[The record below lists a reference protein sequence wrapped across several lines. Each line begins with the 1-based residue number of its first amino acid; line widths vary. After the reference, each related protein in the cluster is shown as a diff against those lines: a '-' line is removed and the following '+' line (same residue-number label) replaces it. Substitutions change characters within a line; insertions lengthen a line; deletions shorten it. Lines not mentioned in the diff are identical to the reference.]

1 MARSQAVAVEVDN
14 GSGGIQE
21 VENDRAEQA
30 PATVTPIRRA
40 PARQRPSRSK
50 AKTPVQEAGAAGP
63 APVGDGPAA
72 ADKESPAGQKPVQK
86 KPAARKPAPK
96 KPAVAAGEEKVA
108 VSEKAAASAQKP
120 AAGAKKPA
128 SSAKK
133 PATSV
138 EKPKPAASAQK
149 AAASVKKP
157 ASSAKKPVAGAEKAA
172 VSAEKPAAAV
182 KNPATSAKKPAA
194 SVKKPVA
201 GAEKPAASAGKAT
214 SSAAKPAA
222 TAKKPAA
229 SAKKPAAT
237 AKKAAP
243 VVKKAAAAEQS
254 ADGELSV
261 AELLTKDPDD
271 VTVERQGNIV
281 VLTVTGKKPNLDDVD
296 ETGFEATSEDEA
308 DADLAGEEGFS
319 LSDADDADEPEQ
331 QVMAAGATADPVK
344 DYLKQ
349 IGKVALLNAEQEVQL
364 AKRIEAGLFAEETLN
379 EPDLD
384 AQLRE
389 DLEWIAEDGHR
400 AKNHLLEA
408 NLRLVVSL
416 AKRYTGRGM
425 LFLDLIQEGNLGL
438 IRAVE
443 KFDYTKGYKFSTYA
457 TWWIKQAITRAMA
470 DQARTIRIPVHMVE
484 VINKLA
490 RVQRQM
496 LQDLGR
502 EPTPEELAV
511 ELDMTPEKVIEVQ
524 KYGREPISL
533 HTPLGEDGDSEF
545 GDLIEDSEAVVPAEA
560 VNFTLLQEQLHD
572 VLDTLSE
579 REAGVV
585 AMRFGLTDGQP
596 KTLDEIGKVYGV
608 TRERIRQ
615 IESKTM
621 SKLRHP
627 SRSQVLRDYLD

>member
-1 MARSQAVAVEVDN
+1 MSASTSRTLPPEIAESVSVMALIERGKADGQIAGDDVR
-14 GSGGIQE
+14 
-21 VENDRAEQA
+21 RAFEADQI
-30 PATVTPIRRA
+30 PATQWKNVLRSLNQILEEEGVTLMVSAAEPKRPRKSVA
-40 PARQRPSRSK
+40 AKSPAKRTATK
-50 AKTPVQEAGAAGP
+50 TVAAKTTTAKQATATAAPTRSAAEAAEDGTAA
-63 APVGDGPAA
+63 
-72 ADKESPAGQKPVQK
+72 K
-86 KPAARKPAPK
+86 K
-96 KPAVAAGEEKVA
+96 VAA
-108 VSEKAAASAQKP
+108 
-120 AAGAKKPA
+120 KK
-128 SSAKK
+128 
-133 PATSV
+133 T
-138 EKPKPAASAQK
+138 
-149 AAASVKKP
+149 
-157 ASSAKKPVAGAEKAA
+157 
-172 VSAEKPAAAV
+172 
-182 KNPATSAKKPAA
+182 
-194 SVKKPVA
+194 
-201 GAEKPAASAGKAT
+201 
-214 SSAAKPAA
+214 
-222 TAKKPAA
+222 
-229 SAKKPAAT
+229 T
-237 AKKAAP
+237 AKKAATKKTA
-243 VVKKAAAAEQS
+243 VKKTTAKKTAGKK
-254 ADGELSV
+254 D
-261 AELLTKDPDD
+261 AELL
-271 VTVERQGNIV
+271 
-281 VLTVTGKKPNLDDVD
+281 
-296 ETGFEATSEDEA
+296 EDEA
-308 DADLAGEEGFS
+308 TEETPAVGKPGEGEPAEEGAQGFV
-319 LSDADDADEPEQ
+319 LSDEDEDDAPAQ
-331 QVMAAGATADPVK
+331 QVAAAGATADPVK

-349 IGKVALLNAEQEVQL
+349 IGKVPLLNAEQEVEL
-364 AKRIEAGLFAEETLN
+364 AKRIEAGLFAEDKLAN
-379 EPDLD
+379 ADKLAPKLK
-384 AQLRE
+384 RE
-389 DLEWIAEDGHR
+389 LEIIAEDGRR

-457 TWWIKQAITRAMA
+457 TWWIRQAITRAMA

-502 EPTPEELAV
+502 EPTPEELAK

-545 GDLIEDSEAVVPAEA
+545 GDLIEDSEAVVPADA
-560 VNFTLLQEQLHD
+560 VSFTLLQEQLHS

-585 AMRFGLTDGQP
+585 SMRFGLTDGQP